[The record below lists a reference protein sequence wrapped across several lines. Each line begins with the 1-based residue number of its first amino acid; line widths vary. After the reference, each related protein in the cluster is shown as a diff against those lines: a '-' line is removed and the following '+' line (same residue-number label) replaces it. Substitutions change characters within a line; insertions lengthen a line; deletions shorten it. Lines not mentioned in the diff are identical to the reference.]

1 MIKMLQ
7 KKFVITAMIAVSALI
22 FLLLGAVNVINIVIV
37 QGEVDRTLS
46 MIVENG
52 GNPGN
57 AFPVQDAAPP
67 GFMDAPKSDYDTL
80 MSSNYF
86 IVRLNRDG
94 QSVFVDVSRTSAV
107 TEEEAEAIA
116 EELYSSGK
124 DSGKT
129 GKFRYLVQ
137 ADRVG
142 NGTTAVFLDTSEER
156 YSYLRVLLLSVS
168 IGLICWGLMLML
180 VILLSRKAIRP
191 IAENFEKQKQFV
203 TNAGHEIKT
212 PLAIIQ
218 SNIEA
223 MELYNGENKWSK
235 NIKTQTI
242 RLSGLMNQLLMLSRM
257 DENAEKVRC
266 SDFCVSQILTDVL
279 QDFLQPAEEKGVVL
293 HTDIQQDVILHADQ
307 SQIEQLC
314 SILLDNAVKYTDDG
328 GQIWIRLT
336 REGKRM
342 KMQFQN
348 TCESLPDAAPDK
360 LFERFYRADTARTQK
375 SGGYGIGLSIAHT
388 IVEANKGKIQA
399 KYTDPDCITFLVS
412 L

>member
-7 KKFVITAMIAVSALI
+7 KKFVVTAMIAVSALI
-22 FLLLGAVNVINIVIV
+22 FLLLGAVNAVNIVIV

-46 MIVENG
+46 MIMENG

-57 AFPVQDAAPP
+57 TLPGQNTAPP
-67 GFMDAPKSDYDTL
+67 GLMDAPKSDYDTL

-107 TEEEAEAIA
+107 TEEEAEAVA
-116 EELYSSGK
+116 EKLYGSGK

-129 GKFRYLVQ
+129 GKFRYLIQ

-142 NGTTAVFLDTSEER
+142 NGTTAVFLDTSDES
-156 YSYLRVLLLSVS
+156 YSYLRVLLLSAS
-168 IGLICWGLMLML
+168 IGLVCWGLMLL
-180 VILLSRKAIRP
+180 FVILLSKKAIRP

-218 SNIEA
+218 SNTEA

-235 NIKTQTI
+235 NIKTQTM
-242 RLSGLMNQLLMLSRM
+242 RLSGLMNQLLMLARM
-257 DENAEKVRC
+257 DETAGKARMV
-266 SDFCVSQILTDVL
+266 DFCVSQTLEDVL
-279 QDFLQPAEEKGVVL
+279 QGFLQPAEEKGIVL
-293 HTDIQQDVILHADQ
+293 HTDIQPDIILHADQ

-314 SILLDNAVKYTDDG
+314 SILLDNAVKYADDG
-328 GQIWIRLT
+328 GQVWVCLT
-336 REGKRM
+336 RDGKRVQM
-342 KMQFQN
+342 RFQN
-348 TCESLPDAAPDK
+348 TCKSLPDDSPDK

-375 SGGYGIGLSIAHT
+375 SGGYGIGLSIART

-399 KYTDPDCITFLVS
+399 KYTNPNHITFLVNF
-412 L
+412 